1 MNLEEEIRKL
11 IESSAREGAFTA
23 ATIKQFDLMAE
34 KVKTLET
41 TKDKLQKECEARN
54 ERAEKLEKELH
65 SYLARVET
73 LTKQVEAYKKQEFT
87 FELNNR
93 MMAFEKERR
102 EEMRSIVSDIFRN
115 VEVHRSIAKTVF
127 TPVEGIPPNQYNVM
141 GMSGSVHQN
150 PTTENVTEV
159 QK

>member
-23 ATIKQFDLMAE
+23 ATIKQFDQMAE

-41 TKDKLQKECEARN
+41 AKDRI
-54 ERAEKLEKELH
+54 EREYYDVKKRKGEREKELH